1 MKDLIIFFHLLVLT
15 NSKLCDSPDG
25 LVCCPGF
32 VWNKIENR
40 CLRTVLRPCKDG
52 YYGLNC
58 RLRCPFPYFGES
70 CVLKCNCSEKHCHHV
85 HGCQSPQELRGD
97 TTLSLS
103 YEYTPLVVNLTT
115 STRVYDKTDLGSDQK
130 FTNGHAIKVDTGGI
144 QQQVSTTYLLK
155 IAVIGL
161 SFVVTILFVSYL
173 CLTYRMKRDRAAH
186 EDFIIIN
193 G

>member
-115 STRVYDKTDLGSDQK
+115 STRVYDKT
-130 FTNGHAIKVDTGGI
+130 GGI

>member
-1 MKDLIIFFHLLVLT
+1 MKDLIIFLHLLILT

-32 VWNKIENR
+32 VWNKIENT
-40 CLRTVLRPCKDG
+40 CLLTVLGPCKDG
-52 YYGLNC
+52 YYGLQC
-58 RLRCPFPYFGES
+58 RLRCPFPYFGEG
-70 CVLKCNCSEKHCHHV
+70 CVPKCNCSEEHCHHV
-85 HGCQSPQELRGD
+85 HGCQSAQVTQGD

-103 YEYTPLVVNLTT
+103 YEYTPLVVDLTT
-115 STRVYDKTDLGSDQK
+115 STQVYDKT
-130 FTNGHAIKVDTGGI
+130 VDTGGI
-144 QQQVSTTYLLK
+144 QQQVSATYLLR